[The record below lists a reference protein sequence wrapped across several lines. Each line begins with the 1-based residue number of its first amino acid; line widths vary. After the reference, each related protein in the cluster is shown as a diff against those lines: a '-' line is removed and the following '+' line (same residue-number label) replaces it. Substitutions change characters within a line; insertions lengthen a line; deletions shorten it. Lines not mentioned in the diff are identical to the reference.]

1 MKKESYAII
10 ESGGKQYKVAA
21 GDRVKLDYLDI
32 EVGKEV
38 ELSPVL
44 VIADEKD
51 TIIGTP
57 AIENARVKATCVS
70 EGKGKKII
78 VFKYKPKTRYR
89 VKKGHRQ
96 LFTQLEINE
105 IIGPG
110 KKPSKAAPQEK
121 SDVGGKS

>member
-1 MKKESYAII
+1 MKKDSYAIV

-21 GDRVKLDYLDI
+21 GDKVKLNYLGI

-38 ELSPVL
+38 ELAPVL
-44 VIADEKD
+44 LIADEKD
-51 TIIGTP
+51 IIIGTP

-70 EGKGKKII
+70 EGKGKKVI

-96 LFTQLEINE
+96 LFTQLEIKE
-105 IIGPG
+105 IVGPEKKSG
-110 KKPSKAAPQEK
+110 KFGSKEK
-121 SDVGGKS
+121 ATVGGKS

>member
-1 MKKESYAII
+1 MKKESYAIV
-10 ESGGKQYKVAA
+10 ESGGKQYKVAT
-21 GDRVKLDYLDI
+21 GDKVKFDYLGI

-44 VIADEKD
+44 LIADDKD
-51 TIIGTP
+51 TIVGTP

-96 LFTQLEINE
+96 LFTQLEIKE
-105 IIGPG
+105 IVGPEKKTG
-110 KKPSKAAPQEK
+110 KADSKEK
-121 SDVGGKS
+121 ASVGGES

>member
-1 MKKESYAII
+1 MKKESYAIV

-21 GDRVKLDYLDI
+21 GDKVKFDYLGI
-32 EVGKEV
+32 EIGKEV

-44 VIADEKD
+44 LIANEKD

-57 AIENARVKATCVS
+57 AIENASIKATCVG

-96 LFTQLEINE
+96 LFTQLEIKE
-105 IIGPG
+105 IIGPE
-110 KKPSKAAPQEK
+110 KKADKATAK
-121 SDVGGKS
+121 KKATVGGES

>member
-1 MKKESYAII
+1 MKKVSYAIV

-21 GDRVKLDYLDI
+21 GDKVKFDYLGI

-44 VIADEKD
+44 LIADEKD

-70 EGKGKKII
+70 EGKGKKIL

-96 LFTQLEINE
+96 LYTQLEIKE
-105 IIGPG
+105 IIGPE
-110 KKPSKAAPQEK
+110 KKTGKAAPKEK
-121 SDVGGKS
+121 ATVGGES